1 MMIWSE
7 CRKANVL
14 ASNKPFSIVKTMP
27 IKIYRIDDVIYV
39 MVILYIAVK
48 DFTYIFPTFYISD
61 ILISQQIEYGT
72 HSNRNSNLWKK
83 RPQCGEVCFAM
94 NEETTVTLLFT
105 PKNARRREFEIP
117 FSKPDSRSCSAA
129 VVY

>member
-27 IKIYRIDDVIYV
+27 IKIYRIDVVIYV

-48 DFTYIFPTFYISD
+48 DFTYIFLRFIY
-61 ILISQQIEYGT
+61 Q
-72 HSNRNSNLWKK
+72 
-83 RPQCGEVCFAM
+83 VF
-94 NEETTVTLLFT
+94 
-105 PKNARRREFEIP
+105 
-117 FSKPDSRSCSAA
+117 
-129 VVY
+129 